1 MRVGR
6 GWVLKVSWVRAGLV
20 AVVVGGLAATSALTT
35 GRTDS
40 PIRADFVSGTAWV
53 ASFGPGEVTLVDGST
68 GAVVDEL
75 SGGRL
80 AGVGPGDRM
89 VVAQAGAGAFVAD
102 SRTGVL
108 DRVDGA
114 THEVVSTRGVVAA
127 DGAAVEL
134 FAAAKRL
141 FVVDPGVGRVTVVDP
156 VSLRAVTASLP
167 LRAVPSATVLDPQG
181 HLWFVDAAS
190 GRVDEVVG
198 DGIRE
203 TSVTVDPSDRV
214 GLVLVAGRPAL
225 VDFTGTDFTGVHPV
239 VEVIDPGSATTGR
252 SACVAVAPGDALAV
266 AGGSVSGRVWVV
278 SGAAGRLYESDVA
291 TDSCAGGVTV
301 SPGGRRFVAP
311 VEVGGRVFLAD
322 ETTGQVEVL
331 NAATLKPVAPL
342 GQVLAPGS
350 EFDLF
355 AKDGIVFFDDP
366 ASQNAGVIR
375 PDGRVVRVATYLA
388 TGAPGPGGFSAGG
401 RSLASLA
408 FASGEAGPGGVGGQ
422 FPSAGSVTG
431 SASPVTGS
439 ASSLTGSTSLLEVPA
454 GGTSAADGPV
464 GALAITTR
472 FLAPG
477 TVGERYTAGLTAAGG
492 SPPYK
497 WAASGLP
504 GGLDLDADSGVIGG
518 VPSVPASAVVKVAVS
533 DATDTVTSVSLALVV
548 FPAPSAPPVIR
559 RVDPGVGP
567 AAGGNT
573 VIVTGS
579 HLAAVSAVHFGGLAA
594 SALTVASDNS
604 LSVIAPPGTPGAVVN
619 VTVTSP
625 AGTSVIGIVDRY
637 TYVPPQTS
645 SGMSSPYGIS
655 AGSDGALWFTNYG
668 NNTIGR
674 ITTAGVVSSYT
685 GPGIDR
691 PWGITG
697 GPDGALWFT
706 NYGNNTI
713 GRITMAGVVTNYT
726 GPGISNPQGIRLGS
740 DGALWFANF
749 GDSSIGRITAAGVV
763 TDYTGP
769 GIDHPWG
776 ISAVPH
782 GALWFTNS
790 GNNSI
795 GRITTAGAVTNYTD
809 PGINDPHRITDGA
822 DGTLWFTNF
831 GNNSIGR
838 ITLGGVVT
846 TYTAPGISSPEA
858 ITEGPDGE
866 FWFTNSGN
874 NSIGRITAAGV
885 VSSYA
890 GAGISSPEAIRAGPD
905 GALWFTNPGNN
916 SIGRITTTGVV
927 TNYTGRQ

>member
-102 SRTGVL
+102 SCTGVL

-114 THEVVSTRGVVAA
+114 THQVVSTRGVVAA

-422 FPSAGSVTG
+422 FPSAGSVRG
-431 SASPVTGS
+431 
-439 ASSLTGSTSLLEVPA
+439 VPQVE
-454 GGTSAADGPV
+454 TPAADRAIRG
-464 GALAITTR
+464 LEITTR
-472 FLAPG
+472 SLAPA
-477 TVGERYTAGLTAAGG
+477 TVGEPYTERLTAAGG

-497 WAASGLP
+497 WVASGLAV
-504 GGLDLDADSGVIGG
+504 GLDLEVSSGVISGI
-518 VPSVPASAVVKVAVS
+518 PSGPANDVVTVSVA
-533 DATDTVTSVSLALVV
+533 DAAYTLTDVLLPLVV
-548 FPAPSAPPVIR
+548 YPAPTTPPVISG
-559 RVDPGVGP
+559 VTPGVGP
-567 AAGGNT
+567 ATGGNT

-579 HLAAVSAVHFGGLAA
+579 HLAAASAVQFGGVAA
-594 SALTVASDNS
+594 ANLTVASDNS
-604 LSVIAPPGTPGAVVN
+604 LSVTAPPGTSGAVVN

-625 AGTSVIGIVDRY
+625 AGTSAAAISDRY
-637 TYVPPQTS
+637 TYVASQNGT
-645 SGMSSPYGIS
+645 GMSSPYGITT
-655 AGSDGALWFTNYG
+655 GPDEALWFTNYG
-668 NNTIGR
+668 NNSIGR
-674 ITTAGVVSSYT
+674 ITT
-685 GPGIDR
+685 
-691 PWGITG
+691 
-697 GPDGALWFT
+697 
-706 NYGNNTI
+706 
-713 GRITMAGVVTNYT
+713 AGVVTNYT
-726 GPGISNPQGIRLGS
+726 GPGISNPLGITPHDGALWFINPGNDSIGRITTAGVVTNYTGPGISAPSGITNGPDGQPVDEALWFTNSGNDSIGRITTAGVVTNYTGPGISAPSGITNGPDGALWFTNFGDNSIGRMTTAGVVTNYTGPGIDEPDRIGDGS
-740 DGALWFANF
+740 DGALWF
-749 GDSSIGRITAAGVV
+749 
-763 TDYTGP
+763 
-769 GIDHPWG
+769 
-776 ISAVPH
+776 
-782 GALWFTNS
+782 TNY

-795 GRITTAGAVTNYTD
+795 GRITTHGFVSTYTGPSID
-809 PGINDPHRITDGA
+809 EPKRITGGSDGA
-822 DGTLWFTNF
+822 LWFTNYPD
-831 GNNSIGR
+831 NSIGR
-838 ITLGGVVT
+838 ITTAGVVK
-846 TYTAPGISSPEA
+846 TYTGPGISNPWG
-858 ITEGPDGE
+858 IT
-866 FWFTNSGN
+866 
-874 NSIGRITAAGV
+874 
-885 VSSYA
+885 
-890 GAGISSPEAIRAGPD
+890 AGPD

-916 SIGRITTTGVV
+916 SIGRITTAGVV
-927 TNYTGRQ
+927 TNYHPGLPLP